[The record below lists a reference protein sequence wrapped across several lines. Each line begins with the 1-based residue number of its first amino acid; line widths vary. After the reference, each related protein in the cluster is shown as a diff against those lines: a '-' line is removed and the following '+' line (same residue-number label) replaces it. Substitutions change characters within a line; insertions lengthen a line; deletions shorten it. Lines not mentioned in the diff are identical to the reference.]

1 MVHRVGMKETALD
14 KAELKSLSMPYT
26 NTIDEVAREFGGAK
40 AFIKACKLSTV
51 PAVQNMVRIY
61 ETYNGKK
68 AVSACCE
75 QADLQPVKLIEYVAP
90 AMYQWNGPVA
100 KMLHALNQPKVMK
113 ASITSALVI
122 GPEGL
127 GDRKMQMEMAGFIKA
142 PAGTN
147 IFNQVNVGDIESFE
161 DNVIDVTPTNVQSP
175 DNQTEPQE
183 G

>member
-1 MVHRVGMKETALD
+1 MAPKTVIQEALARTD
-14 KAELKSLSMPYT
+14 VKHLSMPYV
-26 NTIDEVAREFGGAK
+26 NTIDAVAKEFGGQK
-40 AFIKACKLSTV
+40 AFIEACKLSTV

-100 KMLHALNQPKVMK
+100 KMLHAINQPKVMK
-113 ASITSALVI
+113 ASIASALVI

-127 GDRKMQMEMAGFIKA
+127 GDRKMQLEMAGFIKA

-147 IFNQVNVGDIESFE
+147 VFNTVNVGDIESFE
-161 DNVIDVTPTNVQSP
+161 DNVIDVTPTKSDEDRRDSQ
-175 DNQTEPQE
+175 D
-183 G
+183 